1 MKTLKQIIN
10 ENGEFLDTSGT
21 PAESFTKVLD
31 AIKIDYLHQVKFR
44 HPEEL
49 VYHIQ
54 RKQDGLYVTAY
65 IHSKSWNEE
74 ELFVKGWIKNERM
87 P

>member
-1 MKTLKQIIN
+1 MDGEKKMKTLKQILD
-10 ENGEFLDTSGT
+10 ESEEFLDTSGT

-31 AIKIDYLHQVKFR
+31 AIKIDYLHEVKFR
-44 HPEEL
+44 QPEEL

-65 IHSKSWNEE
+65 CHSKDWD
-74 ELFVKGWIKNERM
+74 
-87 P
+87 